1 MRPVAF
7 SKHKKNCKPRSMKA
21 ISLYDKSQVNKE
33 TLLFDSKALWKLLI
47 PVMIEQLLTS
57 FMGMADSVMVSR
69 VGSAAIS
76 AVSLTDSINVLVI
89 QVLAALATGGTII
102 CSQYLGRRSEESDRG
117 CQAGSPDRCCNLDP
131 SWSDMHSSLQA
142 DSSPGFRSGRCSG
155 YVEL

>member
-1 MRPVAF
+1 
-7 SKHKKNCKPRSMKA
+7 MKA

-102 CSQYLGRRSEESDRG
+102 CSQYLGREERKKAPESHDIPAIWMVAR
-117 CQAGSPDRCCNLDP
+117 
-131 SWSDMHSSLQA
+131 
-142 DSSPGFRSGRCSG
+142 
-155 YVEL
+155 

>member
-1 MRPVAF
+1 
-7 SKHKKNCKPRSMKA
+7 MKA

-89 QVLAALATGGTII
+89 QVLEALATGGTII
-102 CSQYLGRRSEESDRG
+102 
-117 CQAGSPDRCCNLDP
+117 
-131 SWSDMHSSLQA
+131 
-142 DSSPGFRSGRCSG
+142 
-155 YVEL
+155 